1 MLVRRCT
8 NLWCSGGLKTRF
20 ITGEIRIMKGDQR
33 IVEVDCITHVYPDMT
48 KVQICGLDFIVNQ
61 GERVSIL
68 GSNGCGKT
76 TLLKHLLGVLVPK
89 NGSVR
94 VLGGD
99 PGKEYSTIRKKVG
112 VVMQDVDE
120 QILGPTVYDDILF
133 APLNYGIEKKKAAA
147 MAKAVIEKLS
157 LEPIQMKI
165 VNYLSGGEKKKV
177 ALAGALVMEPD
188 LLILDEPFTGLDP
201 LSRRDLIRIL
211 NGLNEEKG
219 ITFIMTLHEV
229 DLVSEVADVLY
240 LMHGH
245 GDLSERGRPEEIF
258 GRFKDLESFNLEE
271 PTLTRLFKGLKK
283 KGLDFGAPLQIE
295 DAIQLI
301 KKNWDEAFKSPN
313 RAVIDGEM
321 GSFGEGENF
330 K

>member
-1 MLVRRCT
+1 ME
-8 NLWCSGGLKTRF
+8 N
-20 ITGEIRIMKGDQR
+20 GER

-68 GSNGCGKT
+68 GANGCGKT
-76 TLLKHLLGVLVPK
+76 TLLKHLMGVLVPRD
-89 NGSVR
+89 GSVK
-94 VLGGD
+94 VFGVD
-99 PGKEYSTIRKKVG
+99 PGREYKKIRERIG

-133 APLNYGIEKKKAAA
+133 APLNYGLGKSEAEGKA
-147 MAKAVIEKLS
+147 KEVIEKLNI
-157 LEPIQMKI
+157 EPIKGKI
-165 VNYLSGGEKKKV
+165 VHYLSGGEKKKV

-201 LSRRDLIRIL
+201 TSRRDFIKT
-211 NGLNEEKG
+211 LNELNKEKG
-219 ITFIMTLHEV
+219 ISFIMTLHEV
-229 DLVSEVADVLY
+229 DLVSEVSDILY

-283 KGLDFGAPLQIE
+283 EGLDFGDPLQIDE
-295 DAIQLI
+295 AIRMI
-301 KKNWDEAFKSPN
+301 KKQWNEIK
-313 RAVIDGEM
+313 
-321 GSFGEGENF
+321 

>member
-1 MLVRRCT
+1 M
-8 NLWCSGGLKTRF
+8 NDS
-20 ITGEIRIMKGDQR
+20 ER

-48 KVQICGLDFIVNQ
+48 KVQICGLDFVVNR

-76 TLLKHLLGVLVPK
+76 TLLKHLMGILVPK
-89 NGSVR
+89 DGSVR
-94 VLGGD
+94 VFGLD
-99 PGKEYSTIRKKVG
+99 PGKEYAKIREKVG

-133 APLNYGIEKKKAAA
+133 APLNYGIPSSKAEVL
-147 MAKAVIEKLS
+147 AKEVMRRLNIES
-157 LEPIQMKI
+157 IRGKI
-165 VNYLSGGEKKKV
+165 VHYLSGGEKKKV
-177 ALAGALVMEPD
+177 ALAGALVMEPE

-201 LSRRDLIRIL
+201 ISRRDLSRIL
-211 NGLNEEKG
+211 NDLNREKG
-219 ITFIMTLHEV
+219 ISFIMTLHEV
-229 DLVSEVADVLY
+229 DLVSEVTDVLY

-258 GRFKDLESFNLEE
+258 GRFEDLESFNLEV

-283 KGLDFGAPLQIE
+283 EGLDFGIPLCVDE
-295 DAIQLI
+295 AIVSI
-301 KKNWDEAFKSPN
+301 KKHWEVK
-313 RAVIDGEM
+313 
-321 GSFGEGENF
+321 

>member
-1 MLVRRCT
+1 MQQ
-8 NLWCSGGLKTRF
+8 
-20 ITGEIRIMKGDQR
+20 GERIIQ
-33 IVEVDCITHVYPDMT
+33 VDCITHVYPDMT

-89 NGSVR
+89 DGSVK
-94 VLGGD
+94 VFGVN
-99 PGKEYSTIRKKVG
+99 PGKEFSKIRERVG

-133 APLNYGIEKKKAAA
+133 APLNYGIERKKAGA
-147 MAKAVIEKLS
+147 MAKDVIEKLNLGS
-157 LEPIQMKI
+157 IQKKI

-177 ALAGALVMEPD
+177 ALAGALVMEPE

-201 LSRRDLIRIL
+201 VSRRDFIQIL
-211 NGLNEEKG
+211 NELNKEKG
-219 ITFIMTLHEV
+219 ITFIVTLHEV
-229 DLVSEVADVLY
+229 DLVPEMTDILY

-245 GDLSERGRPEEIF
+245 GDLSERGRPDEIF
-258 GRFKDLESFNLEE
+258 GKFKDLGSYNLEE
-271 PTLTRLFKGLKK
+271 PTLTKLFKGLKEE
-283 KGLDFGAPLQIE
+283 GLDFGEPLFINE
-295 DAIQLI
+295 AIQSI
-301 KKNWDEAFKSPN
+301 KKHWDETK
-313 RAVIDGEM
+313 
-321 GSFGEGENF
+321 

>member
-1 MLVRRCT
+1 MNR
-8 NLWCSGGLKTRF
+8 WSSGGSRIRF
-20 ITGEIRIMKGDQR
+20 ITGEIETMENGKR

-48 KVQICGLDFIVNQ
+48 KVQICGLDFVVNQ

-68 GSNGCGKT
+68 GANGCGKT
-76 TLLKHLLGVLVPK
+76 TLLKHLMGVLVPRD
-89 NGSVR
+89 GSVK
-94 VLGGD
+94 VFGVD
-99 PGKEYSTIRKKVG
+99 PGKEYNKIRERIG

-133 APLNYGIEKKKAAA
+133 APLNYGVERKKAEAL
-147 MAKAVIEKLS
+147 AKDVIERLNIES
-157 LEPIQMKI
+157 IQGKI
-165 VNYLSGGEKKKV
+165 VHYLSGGEKKKI

-201 LSRRDLIRIL
+201 TSRRDFIKT
-211 NGLNEEKG
+211 LNELNKEKG
-219 ITFIMTLHEV
+219 ISFIMTLHEV
-229 DLVSEVADVLY
+229 DLVSEVSDILY

-283 KGLDFGAPLQIE
+283 EGLDFGDPLQIDE
-295 DAIQLI
+295 AIRMI
-301 KKNWDEAFKSPN
+301 KKQWNEIK
-313 RAVIDGEM
+313 
-321 GSFGEGENF
+321 

>member
-1 MLVRRCT
+1 MRD
-8 NLWCSGGLKTRF
+8 
-20 ITGEIRIMKGDQR
+20 GEK

-48 KVQICGLDFIVNQ
+48 KVQICGLDFIVNR

-89 NGSVR
+89 DGSVR
-94 VLGGD
+94 VFGVD
-99 PGKEYSTIRKKVG
+99 PGKEFSKIRERIG

-133 APLNYGIEKKKAAA
+133 APLNYGMEQ
-147 MAKAVIEKLS
+147 AKAEALAKDVIERLNIESIKG
-157 LEPIQMKI
+157 KI

-188 LLILDEPFTGLDP
+188 LLILDEPFTGLDSV
-201 LSRRDLIRIL
+201 SRRDLIQIL
-211 NGLNEEKG
+211 NELNKEKG
-219 ITFIMTLHEV
+219 VTFIITLHEV
-229 DLVSEVADVLY
+229 DLVPEMTDILY

-245 GDLSERGRPEEIF
+245 GDLSERGRPDEIF

-283 KGLDFGAPLQIE
+283 EGLDFGDPLRIDE
-295 DAIQLI
+295 AIQSI
-301 KKNWDEAFKSPN
+301 KRHWEETKK
-313 RAVIDGEM
+313 
-321 GSFGEGENF
+321 
-330 K
+330 

>member
-1 MLVRRCT
+1 
-8 NLWCSGGLKTRF
+8 
-20 ITGEIRIMKGDQR
+20 MKEDQR

-89 NGSVR
+89 DGSVK
-94 VLGGD
+94 VFGVN
-99 PGKEYSTIRKKVG
+99 PGKEFSKIRERVG

-133 APLNYGIEKKKAAA
+133 APLNYGIERKKAGA
-147 MAKAVIEKLS
+147 MAKDVIEKLNLGS
-157 LEPIQMKI
+157 IQKKI

-177 ALAGALVMEPD
+177 ALAGALVMEPE

-201 LSRRDLIRIL
+201 VSRRDFIQIL
-211 NGLNEEKG
+211 NELNKEKG
-219 ITFIMTLHEV
+219 ITFIITLHEV
-229 DLVSEVADVLY
+229 DLVPEMTDILY

-245 GDLSERGRPEEIF
+245 GDLSERGRPDEIF
-258 GRFKDLESFNLEE
+258 GKFKDLGSYNLEE
-271 PTLTRLFKGLKK
+271 PTLTKLFKGLKEE
-283 KGLDFGAPLQIE
+283 GLDFGEPLFINE
-295 DAIQLI
+295 AIQSI
-301 KKNWDEAFKSPN
+301 KKHWDEPK
-313 RAVIDGEM
+313 
-321 GSFGEGENF
+321 

>member
-1 MLVRRCT
+1 MK
-8 NLWCSGGLKTRF
+8 SG
-20 ITGEIRIMKGDQR
+20 ER

-48 KVQICGLDFIVNQ
+48 KVQICGLDFIVNR

-68 GSNGCGKT
+68 GANGCGKT

-89 NGSVR
+89 DGSVK
-94 VLGGD
+94 VFGVD
-99 PGKEYSTIRKKVG
+99 PGKEYSKIREKIG

-120 QILGPTVYDDILF
+120 QILGPTVFDDILF
-133 APLNYGIEKKKAAA
+133 APLNYAVERKKAEAL
-147 MAKAVIEKLS
+147 AKEVIERLNIES
-157 LEPIQMKI
+157 IQGKI
-165 VNYLSGGEKKKV
+165 VHYLSGGEKKKV

-201 LSRRDLIRIL
+201 TSRRDFIKIL
-211 NGLNEEKG
+211 NALNKEKG
-219 ITFIMTLHEV
+219 ISFIMTLHEV
-229 DLVSEVADVLY
+229 DLVSEVTDILY

-271 PTLTRLFKGLKK
+271 PTLTRLFKGLKEE
-283 KGLDFGAPLQIE
+283 GLDFGDPLRIDE
-295 DAIQLI
+295 AIRAI
-301 KKNWDEAFKSPN
+301 KKRWDETK
-313 RAVIDGEM
+313 
-321 GSFGEGENF
+321 